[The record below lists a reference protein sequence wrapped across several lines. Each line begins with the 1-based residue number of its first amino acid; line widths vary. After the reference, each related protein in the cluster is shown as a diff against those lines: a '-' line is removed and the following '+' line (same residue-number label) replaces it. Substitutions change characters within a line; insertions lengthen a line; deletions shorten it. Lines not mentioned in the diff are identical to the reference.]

1 MREAAAHPPRDTPPT
16 LPSLSADD
24 DSSCTQSSEETATAA
39 FEYLQ
44 ALHFRRC
51 DRSTPIVV
59 HTWTNAGLGNAIGQ
73 LLLSLQ
79 FAALHDRTLV
89 LGTRDNNASHSWVW
103 TNNTDLQPSDIF
115 WPSSC
120 DRHLHEGGL
129 KWNKDMT
136 FAVHMHGIHCPTYG
150 CTWANAVPERLQRS
164 LYPKRLC
171 VSSWYSHL
179 LSFILRPS
187 EGAMQRLVDAASP
200 ACPAELCG
208 VASGQPLEH
217 RGSWQA
223 ARAREFRVRQEHER
237 PLVERGGV
245 AWRPGFALHLAT
257 RLNLLPAA
265 TSRTRVMALH
275 LRVGD
280 ACAKNRP
287 RWQRPGCVYN
297 DAVGWVAGWEA
308 TLRNWTRD
316 VSRRGG
322 TAGGVGGRG
331 DVVVLLSTDSA
342 RAYAERHDI
351 AASLGARSVVGF
363 AFARAKYG
371 HGHTDDRHG
380 NATSV
385 GAARRGMQLQFVEN
399 RLASGSLHAL
409 PLLLEGLLDLGLLA
423 QGSTLVGSLYSN
435 FARLAMQLAP
445 PHNSRPLQRATAAV
459 VAPPRVLSFDAAWC
473 PYHQCNAGCTD
484 VDRMCDS
491 PREIAAVELSR
502 GPRGGFEWT
511 GVRPRRLPPPTPE
524 GLLNETVAA
533 RRPWVKLMLLLQQK
547 LRERE
552 LPDRAPRSKF
562 EAVSARNAC
571 YEAVSE
577 TASALAT
584 MPYLY

>member
-1 MREAAAHPPRDTPPT
+1 MRPIHA
-16 LPSLSADD
+16 
-24 DSSCTQSSEETATAA
+24 
-39 FEYLQ
+39 
-44 ALHFRRC
+44 
-51 DRSTPIVV
+51 IVV
-59 HTWTNAGLGNAIGQ
+59 HCVDNAGLGNAIGQ

-164 LYPKRLC
+164 LYPKRC
-171 VSSWYSHL
+171 VSRAGIRTSSA
-179 LSFILRPS
+179 SSSGRPRVPCS
-187 EGAMQRLVDAASP
+187 GWWMPPRQP
-200 ACPAELCG
+200 APRSS
-208 VASGQPLEH
+208 VASHRASHSSTGQLAG
-217 RGSWQA
+217 R
-223 ARAREFRVRQEHER
+223 ARREFRVRQEHER

-399 RLASGSLHAL
+399 RLASGSLQAL

-562 EAVSARNAC
+562 EAASARNAC